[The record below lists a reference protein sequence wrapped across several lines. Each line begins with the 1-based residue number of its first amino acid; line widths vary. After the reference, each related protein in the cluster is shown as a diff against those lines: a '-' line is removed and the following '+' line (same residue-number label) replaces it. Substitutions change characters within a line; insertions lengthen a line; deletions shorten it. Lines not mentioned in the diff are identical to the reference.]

1 MTLYSAAQRRIRP
14 RVGECPRRFD
24 VLTIG
29 LHWATVSLIAGLFAS
44 AWLLLAGDR
53 EHAAMLLTVHRSL
66 GVVAWAVA
74 ITRLGWRFSY
84 AYLPPFPQNMSKI
97 QQRLAKAS
105 EYGLY
110 GLLLF
115 QPLTGLAQSLARG
128 RNFTLFAWQVPS
140 VMAGNKPLTAL
151 FHQIHALSAWVLLV
165 LIGLHILA
173 ALFHR
178 FVLRDEV
185 LQSMLP
191 WRQATRAADAPK
203 FTFAADAAAVRPQRL
218 G

>member
-1 MTLYSAAQRRIRP
+1 MTIYSPAQPQDRLCI
-14 RVGECPRRFD
+14 GEGRRRFD
-24 VLTIG
+24 ILTIG
-29 LHWATVSLIAGLFAS
+29 LHWATVTLIIGMFVS
-44 AWLLLAGDR
+44 AWLLLASDR

-66 GVVAWAVA
+66 GVVTWAVA
-74 ITRLGWRFSY
+74 IVRLAWRFSY
-84 AYLPPFPQNMSKI
+84 AYLPPFPQNMSKV
-97 QQRLAKAS
+97 QQRLAKTS

-110 GLLLF
+110 ALLLF

-128 RNFTLFAWQVPS
+128 RHFMLFAWQVPS
-140 VMAGNKPLTAL
+140 VMAGDKPLTAL
-151 FHQIHALSAWVLLV
+151 FHQIHALSARVLLG

-191 WRQATRAADAPK
+191 
-203 FTFAADAAAVRPQRL
+203 
-218 G
+218 